1 MNVTLDTR
9 LSELWREFPETEAR
23 WNEWAPSFAQ
33 LANPA
38 MREAVARTTSIES
51 AAQLAGLNPGELL
64 NRIRG
69 VTGVARDPS
78 LPAWLIEANISE
90 RIDADAMLAT
100 GVHPVGLVR
109 QTAAALAPGALLEL
123 KSSFR
128 PDPLI
133 ELMKREGCQ
142 VHSLETSP
150 GRHATYFTRT

>member
-1 MNVTLDTR
+1 MNITLETR
-9 LSELWREFPETEAR
+9 LSQLWQAYPETEAR

-33 LANPA
+33 LANPV
-38 MREAVARTTSIES
+38 MRQAVAKTTSIEQ
-51 AAQLAGLNPGELL
+51 AAKLSGVNPGELM
-64 NRIRG
+64 NKVRAA
-69 VTGVARDPS
+69 TGEARDPS
-78 LPAWLIEANISE
+78 LPEWLNEANIAE

-133 ELMKREGCQ
+133 ELMKREGCL
-142 VHSLETSP
+142 VHSIETAP

>member
-9 LSELWREFPETEAR
+9 LSELWRAFPETEAR
-23 WNEWAPSFAQ
+23 WNEWAPAFAQ
-33 LANPA
+33 LVNPA
-38 MREAVARTTSIES
+38 MREAVARSTSIES

-64 NRIRG
+64 DRIRA
-69 VTGVARDPS
+69 VTGVPRDPS
-78 LPAWLIEANISE
+78 LPAWLVEANIAE

-109 QTAAALAPGALLEL
+109 QTAATLAPGALLEL

-133 ELMKREGCQ
+133 ELMRREGCH
-142 VHSLETSP
+142 VHSIETSP
-150 GRHATYFTRT
+150 GRHATYFMRT